1 MNAPYRLPYH
11 DLRRAATE
19 RRLPLA
25 IGRTT
30 DMERLDRHLGRS
42 LNSNVLLVGESGAGK
57 TALAYSWMR
66 RAARDPRYD
75 DYALVQFDAVHLSL
89 LDDRTL
95 QARLAEALA
104 HLPAAVV
111 LLDDIGRDIGR
122 DTQAATRAARLYRH
136 LLSRA
141 DVHVIMTL
149 TPAEHTLLEHEHPAF
164 MRLFETMRL
173 KEQSD
178 FEHVRIL
185 GQKLP
190 RLNRRT
196 RRIVPDTVLRDIV
209 AQARRFPAL
218 GTLPRAGIALLDET
232 LAHAA
237 SKGERVATATHVGA
251 IVEAQTGVPAAAHG
265 ADTVRAKRLAGEL
278 NRRIVGQADA
288 TNRIAATIQ
297 RASLGLRNPNRPL
310 GSFLLLGP
318 SGVGKTET
326 AKTVAEL
333 VFGRAE
339 AFTRI
344 DMSEFQQEH
353 SVGRLIG
360 APPGYVGYEE
370 GGALTNA
377 LSRNPYSLVLLDEI
391 EKAHPKVFDIF
402 LQALDDG
409 RLTSGRNE
417 TVDARH
423 AIFMATSNAAVSAI
437 LDACAAG
444 ADLDDEAFVRDHA
457 LPALTQTFR
466 PEFINRFDAVL
477 VFRPLSVPQLV
488 DIAQL
493 EIRKLESRLSQH
505 RVRFDIDTETLT
517 RRIEQLADPRFGARP
532 IKRFVE
538 ETCETLLAET
548 LLNA

>member
-1 MNAPYRLPYH
+1 MNASYRIPYH
-11 DLRRAATE
+11 DLRRATAA

-25 IGRTT
+25 IGRTN

-42 LNSNVLLVGESGAGK
+42 LNSNVALVGERGTGK
-57 TALAYSWMR
+57 TALAYGWMR
-66 RAARDPRYD
+66 RAAHDPRYEGH
-75 DYALVQFDAVHLSL
+75 ALVQFDAAHLSL
-89 LDDRTL
+89 LDDRAL
-95 QARLAEALA
+95 HARITHALA
-104 HLPAAVV
+104 HLPAAVI

-122 DTQAATRAARLYRH
+122 DTQTATRVARLYKR
-136 LLSRA
+136 LLSRT
-141 DVHVIMTL
+141 DVHVIITL
-149 TPAEHTLLEHEHPAF
+149 TPAEHTLLEREHPAF
-164 MRLFETMRL
+164 MHLFETMRL

-190 RLNRRT
+190 RLNRKT
-196 RRIVPDTVLRDIV
+196 RRIVPDAVLRATV
-209 AQARRFPAL
+209 AAVRRFPVL
-218 GTLPRAGIALLDET
+218 GALPRAGIALLDDT

-237 SKGERVATATHVGA
+237 SQGERTATTAHVDA
-251 IVEAQTGVPAAAHG
+251 IVEAKTGVPAGSHP
-265 ADTVRAKRLAGEL
+265 ADTARIKNLASEL
-278 NRRIVGQADA
+278 EARIVGQQAA
-288 TNRIAATIQ
+288 TSRIAATIQ
-297 RASLGLRNPNRPL
+297 RAHLGLRNPNRPL

-339 AFTRI
+339 SFTRI

-360 APPGYVGYEE
+360 APPGYIGYEE

-377 LSRNPYSLVLLDEI
+377 LSRNPYSLILLDEI

-417 TVDARH
+417 TVDARN

-437 LDACAAG
+437 LDASAAG
-444 ADLDDEAFVRDHA
+444 ADIDDEAFVREHA
-457 LPALTQTFR
+457 LPALTETFR

-477 VFRPLSVPQLV
+477 VFRPLSVPHLI

-493 EIRKLESRLSQH
+493 EIRKLESRLSPH
-505 RVRFDIDTETLT
+505 RVRFDIDHETLA